1 MSKAASLK
9 LYTEGR
15 WEIDGRQLRYEAGN
29 DICLATL
36 RILKEYAADCESEHF
51 VCIHTEDDGDLA
63 LVKALIEREEKIIA
77 GELDPY
83 AGELNTQAR
92 WLHEVADLLPR
103 LWD

>member
-1 MSKAASLK
+1 MRAYLK
-9 LYTEGR
+9 GR
-15 WEIDGRQLRYEAGN
+15 QKIEGRQLRYEAGN

-36 RILKEYAADCESEHF
+36 QILKEYAADCESEYF

-63 LVKALIEREEKIIA
+63 LVKALIEREEKIVA
-77 GELDPY
+77 GEWDLY
-83 AGELNTQAR
+83 AGELSTQAR